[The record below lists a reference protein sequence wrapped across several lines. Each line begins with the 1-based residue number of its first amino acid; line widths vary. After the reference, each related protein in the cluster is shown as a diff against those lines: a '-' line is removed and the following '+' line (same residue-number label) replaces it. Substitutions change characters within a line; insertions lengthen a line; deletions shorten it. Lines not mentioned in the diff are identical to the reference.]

1 MYFHYLD
8 FLLILDAVFG
18 LYSEPFKN
26 TKNIFPV
33 TLNYL
38 LNQKFHSVQFSIVGP
53 VNKEGLLSTKAYLLV
68 PFSYFRPSVFAISV
82 SIFSVYL
89 PIPDSFV
96 LLLALLSFPLHPQ
109 TSWSKVLLLAS
120 ADPLGIVCIE

>member
-8 FLLILDAVFG
+8 LLLILDAVFG
-18 LYSEPFKN
+18 LYSEPFK
-26 TKNIFPV
+26 TIKNIFPA

-53 VNKEGLLSTKAYLLV
+53 VNKEGLPITKAYLLV

-82 SIFSVYL
+82 SIFGVY
-89 PIPDSFV
+89 PILLFCCWLFFPFHFTCRLAKVKCFS
-96 LLLALLSFPLHPQ
+96 LLLLTPLALS
-109 TSWSKVLLLAS
+109 V
-120 ADPLGIVCIE
+120 